1 METHITQV
9 NEKLQLILTS
19 GVINSLTQHVQQ
31 NMLADTSTPQRPLS
45 FSTVD
50 NLDAQ
55 LNAVP
60 SVPSTNNTE
69 MLSQSTV
76 AQDINPEVLQQD
88 DVLVEGNEVEITNAS
103 VEIANT
109 SVEGNEVEITNASV
123 EIADTSIESAGEPGL
138 LTPADVVPIYV
149 RSCSRRNFAVL
160 LIRRLIDKE
169 VRRRSNVTGKGKE
182 RLDPDV
188 VQYVKTK
195 CFEYYPCQAA
205 DIKKEWSLC
214 IISIDESCRRLNKA
228 TKNSHGT
235 AN

>member
-1 METHITQV
+1 METHFTQV

-19 GVINSLTQHVQQ
+19 GVINSLTQHVRQT
-31 NMLADTSTPQRPLS
+31 NSAPQRPLLL
-45 FSTVD
+45 STTD
-50 NLDAQ
+50 DDLDPQ

-60 SVPSTNNTE
+60 SVPPSTSNTE
-69 MLSQSTV
+69 VLSQSLQHSV
-76 AQDINPEVLQQD
+76 AQDTNPEVLQQG
-88 DVLVEGNEVEITNAS
+88 DVPVEGNEVEITNAS
-103 VEIANT
+103 VKIANT
-109 SVEGNEVEITNASV
+109 S
-123 EIADTSIESAGEPGL
+123 IESGGEPGL
-138 LTPADVVPIYV
+138 LTSADVVPIYV
-149 RSCSRRNFAVL
+149 KSCSRRNFAVL

-169 VRRRSNVTGKGKE
+169 VRCRSNVTGKGKE

-195 CFEYYPCQAA
+195 CFEYYPCQAT

-228 TKNSHGT
+228 TKNSHCT

>member
-88 DVLVEGNEVEITNAS
+88 DVP
-103 VEIANT
+103 
-109 SVEGNEVEITNASV
+109 VEGNEVEITNASV

>member
-19 GVINSLTQHVQQ
+19 GVINSLTQHVQR
-31 NMLADTSTPQRPLS
+31 NMHAGTSTPQRPLS
-45 FSTVD
+45 LSTID
-50 NLDAQ
+50 NSDAQ

-60 SVPSTNNTE
+60 SAPSTNNTE

-76 AQDINPEVLQQD
+76 AQDINPGVLQQD
-88 DVLVEGNEVEITNAS
+88 DVPVEVNEVEITNAS

-109 SVEGNEVEITNASV
+109 ST
-123 EIADTSIESAGEPGL
+123 ESA
-138 LTPADVVPIYV
+138 PADVVPIYV
-149 RSCSRRNFAVL
+149 KSCSRRNFAVL
-160 LIRRLIDKE
+160 LIRCLIDKE

-182 RLDPDV
+182 KLDPDV
-188 VQYVKTK
+188 VQYVKAK
-195 CFEYYPCQAA
+195 SFEYYPCQAT

-228 TKNSHGT
+228 TKNSPGT